1 MYTPSHF
8 NESRPEV
15 LHALMREH
23 PFGLL
28 VTQSRAGLQANSIPF
43 LFDAHRGRLGTL
55 RAHVARANPV
65 WREFDPDVESLVVF
79 QGPQAYISPGWYAT
93 KAETGKV
100 VPTWNYVTVQARGSL
115 RIHDDADWLRTLV
128 GELTDRHEAGNTR
141 PWQVGDAPADFIDT
155 MLRAIVGVEIELTAL
170 EGKWKASQ
178 NRPAADREGVIAG
191 LEARGDELARA
202 MAAQVRHPG
211 QEK

>member
-8 NESRPEV
+8 DEKRPEV
-15 LHALMREH
+15 LHALMREQ

-28 VTQSRAGLQANSIPF
+28 VTQSPAGLQANSIPF
-43 LFDAHRGRLGTL
+43 LFDAQRGPLGTL

-100 VPTWNYVTVQARGSL
+100 VPTWNYVTVQARGSV
-115 RIHDDADWLRTLV
+115 RIQDDPQWLRTLV
-128 GELTDRHEAGNTR
+128 GELTDRHEAGSER

-155 MLRAIVGVEIELTAL
+155 MLRAIVGIEIELTAL
-170 EGKWKASQ
+170 EGKWKVSQ
-178 NRPAADREGVIAG
+178 NRPAADREGVISG
-191 LEARGDELARA
+191 LGARGDDLSRA
-202 MAAQVRHPG
+202 MAAQVKHPG
-211 QEK
+211 SAA